1 MKRLNNFSDKDLDDS
16 SDDEL
21 NSEEEGEE
29 DEEDEEE
36 EDEEGEEGEE
46 VIIKKI
52 EESKKL
58 SEDESEEDLNNLDEI
73 IDKLKK
79 QIIFDICKERKS
91 KEENILIKFLDDNN
105 LEKIQNEYYKKIQN
119 LNRNV
124 IVTFNIPE
132 KLIRTRVFT
141 FYKCWKNGYCL
152 NSSTTKIPKNVK
164 KVLFIK
170 S

>member
-21 NSEEEGEE
+21 NSEEENEE
-29 DEEDEEE
+29 G
-36 EDEEGEEGEE
+36 EEGEEGEE

-52 EESKKL
+52 KESEKL

-79 QIIFDICKERKS
+79 QIIFDIRKEKKS

-132 KLIRTRVFT
+132 KLIKTRVFT

>member
-29 DEEDEEE
+29 GEEDEE
-36 EDEEGEEGEE
+36 EEGEEGEE

-52 EESKKL
+52 EESEKL

-79 QIIFDICKERKS
+79 QIIFDIRKERKS

-132 KLIRTRVFT
+132 KLIKTRVFT